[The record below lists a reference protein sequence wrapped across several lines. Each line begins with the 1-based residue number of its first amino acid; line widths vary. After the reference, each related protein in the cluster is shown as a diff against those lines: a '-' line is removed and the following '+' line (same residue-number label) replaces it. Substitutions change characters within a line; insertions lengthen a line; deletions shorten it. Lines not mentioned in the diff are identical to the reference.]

1 MNERELCV
9 RRMKK
14 EYGKPTTSSYYFVLT
29 NIMVV
34 FASTTHENIIF
45 MWLNDFGFFF
55 HWLLLWLE

>member
-14 EYGKPTTSSYYFVLT
+14 EYGKHTTSSSSFVLT
-29 NIMVV
+29 NMLVV

-45 MWLNDFGFFF
+45 MWLNDFGFF